1 MGWTYTAIQF
11 GSHLLRSRR
20 WDSFHSPSLFRLF
33 THCCNEQIRPEA
45 YTRIERERD
54 KLKNS
59 TALISR
65 KDFGAGS
72 KYSPESKIERISAIA
87 SHALSLPFQCRF
99 LSRLAGFIQ
108 PEVIVEFGTSLGI
121 SASYL
126 GVGAPGARIFTVEG
140 DPEVSEVASSV
151 FETLGLNN
159 IAIQTSS
166 FDQYI
171 ACLPIDHLPIDLL
184 FLDGHHTS
192 AATIYYYQALR
203 KYLHSG
209 SIVIIDDLY
218 WSADMQAGWQALIAL
233 PEVTQSVDCFHFGL
247 LFLNPDF
254 QQKEN
259 HTIRLPLKMHFQK

>member
-11 GSHLLRSRR
+11 GSHFVRSRR

-33 THCCNEQIRPEA
+33 TNCCNEQDYPESFD
-45 YTRIERERD
+45 RIERQRD
-54 KLKNS
+54 KLKS
-59 TALISR
+59 SSELITR

-72 KYSPESKIERISAIA
+72 KHNPESKKERISAIA
-87 SHALSLPFQCRF
+87 SHALSFPFQCRF
-99 LSRLAGFIQ
+99 LSRLAGFIH

-126 GVGAPGARIFTVEG
+126 AAGAPEAKVYTVEG
-140 DPEVSEVASSV
+140 DPAVSAVASSV
-151 FETLGLNN
+151 FLNLGLSN
-159 IAIQTSS
+159 ISIHTLS

-171 ACLPIDHLPIDLL
+171 EGLPDNRLMVDLL

-192 AATIYYYQALR
+192 VATMRYYQAMR
-203 KYLHSG
+203 KYLHPS
-209 SIVIIDDLY
+209 SVVIIDDLY
-218 WSADMQAGWQALIAL
+218 WSADMQACWQKLIAL
-233 PEVTQSVDCFHFGL
+233 PEVTQSVDCFHFGM

-259 HTIRLPLKMHFQK
+259 HIIRLPLKMQLQM

>member
-11 GSHLLRSRR
+11 GSHFVRSRR
-20 WDSFHSPSLFRLF
+20 WDSFHSPALFRLF
-33 THCCNEQIRPEA
+33 THCCNEQDHPESFDS
-45 YTRIERERD
+45 IERQRD
-54 KLKNS
+54 KLKS
-59 TALISR
+59 SSDLITR

-72 KYSPESKIERISAIA
+72 KHNPESTKERISAIA
-87 SHALSLPFQCRF
+87 SHALSFPFQGRF
-99 LSRLAGFIQ
+99 LSRLAGFIR

-126 GVGAPGARIFTVEG
+126 AAGAPAASVYTVEG
-140 DPEVSEVASSV
+140 DPEVSAVASSV
-151 FETLGLNN
+151 IMNLGLSN
-159 IAIQTSS
+159 ILIHTLS

-171 ACLPIDHLPIDLL
+171 DGLRNKHLTVDLL

-192 AATIYYYQALR
+192 AATIHYYQAMR
-203 KYLHSG
+203 KFLHPG

-218 WSADMQAGWQALIAL
+218 WSADMQACWQKLIAL
-233 PEVTQSVDCFHFGL
+233 PEVTQSVDCFHFGM

-259 HTIRLPLKMHFQK
+259 HIIRLPLKMQLKK

>member
-11 GSHLLRSRR
+11 GSHFLRSRR

-33 THCCNEQIRPEA
+33 THCCNEKDRPEA
-45 YTRIERERD
+45 YTLIERERD

-59 TALISR
+59 PALISR
-65 KDFGAGS
+65 EDFGAGS
-72 KYSPESKIERISAIA
+72 KYSAETKKERISAIA

-99 LSRLAGFIQ
+99 LSRLAGFIK

-126 GVGAPGARIFTVEG
+126 GVGAPGASIYTVEG
-140 DPEVSEVASSV
+140 DPEVSAVASSV
-151 FETLGLNN
+151 FKALGLSNIALETL
-159 IAIQTSS
+159 S

-171 ACLPIDHLPIDLL
+171 EQLPIDHLPIDLL

-192 AATIYYYQALR
+192 DATIRYYKALS
-203 KYLHSG
+203 KYLHPG
-209 SIVIIDDLY
+209 SIVVIDDLY
-218 WSADMQAGWQALIAL
+218 WSADMQAGWQNLIAL
-233 PEVTQSVDCFHFGL
+233 PEVTQSVDCFHFGM

-259 HTIRLPLKMHFQK
+259 HIIRLPMKMQLHK